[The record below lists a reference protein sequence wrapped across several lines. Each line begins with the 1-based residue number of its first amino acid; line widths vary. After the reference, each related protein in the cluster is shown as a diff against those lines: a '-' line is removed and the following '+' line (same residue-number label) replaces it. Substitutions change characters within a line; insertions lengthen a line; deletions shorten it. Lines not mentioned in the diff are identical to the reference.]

1 MSTNMAT
8 SESKKLLEL
17 DSRLNNLLNQQKL
30 ANSSLAKI
38 NWTIAWQIQ

>member
-17 DSRLNNLLNQQKL
+17 DFRLNNLLNQQKS
-30 ANSSLAKI
+30 ANSNLAGNKWAI
-38 NWTIAWQIQ
+38 VLHIQ